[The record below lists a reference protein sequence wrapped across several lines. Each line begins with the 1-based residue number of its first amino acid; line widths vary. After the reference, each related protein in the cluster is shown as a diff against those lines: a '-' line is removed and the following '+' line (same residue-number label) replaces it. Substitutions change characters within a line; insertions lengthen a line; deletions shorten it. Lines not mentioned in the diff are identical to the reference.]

1 MGIIRKIGRKLLGRG
16 ERSESA
22 ASPPAAS
29 PSTSASP
36 SGGEALKESLARLDC
51 GAQEL
56 RERLDAG
63 EEIVIVDVRDAPE
76 LAGGVL
82 PGAVHIPL
90 PELEARWTEL
100 EGADEVVCYCAVGRR
115 SMMAAKLLRK
125 KGLINA
131 TSLEDGIPGW
141 QQAGGE
147 LVDP

>member
-16 ERSESA
+16 ERSESSS
-22 ASPPAAS
+22 SPAPS
-29 PSTSASP
+29 PV
-36 SGGEALKESLARLDC
+36 SGEGLKESLARLDC

-56 RERLDAG
+56 RERLEAG
-63 EEIVIVDVRDAPE
+63 EEIVIVDVRNAPE

-100 EGADEVVCYCAVGRR
+100 EGADEIVCYCAVGRR
-115 SMMAAKLLRK
+115 SLTAAKLLRT

-147 LVDP
+147 LVAP